1 MTDATL
7 ENPEETEKKNAESTE
22 NKEFTDEQKLDY
34 DMAIAAIANQF
45 LDKTNLAE
53 AFSTVP
59 LSTLI
64 QSVQS
69 QAVTQAKETIKQMP
83 AEDYN
88 GLVNDLKNQSENQES
103 EKTE

>member
-22 NKEFTDEQKLDY
+22 NKELTDEQKLDY

-53 AFSTVP
+53 AF
-59 LSTLI
+59 
-64 QSVQS
+64 
-69 QAVTQAKETIKQMP
+69 
-83 AEDYN
+83 
-88 GLVNDLKNQSENQES
+88 
-103 EKTE
+103 